1 MWITS
6 LCPRVVI
13 SPTRAPRFDGEVTAR
28 AMGRGLLELLPI
40 VLLMFVVLGSIYSGL
55 ATPSEAA
62 AVGVFGAMLI
72 TVVTGQ
78 FSLRLM
84 RDSLLATIR
93 VSAMI
98 LMLIAASSF
107 LSAAIAYMQ
116 LPTQI
121 TEGISALQLSPYGV
135 LLMLAVLYIVLGM
148 FLDGTSMTVMTV
160 PIAVPL
166 IVQAGF
172 DPLWF
177 GIYLVIMIEMS
188 ALTPPVGLN
197 LFVLQGLTQR
207 TMGETVRA
215 TLPFFLLLCLG
226 TVILAVFPEIVLW
239 VPSRL

>member
-1 MWITS
+1 M
-6 LCPRVVI
+6 
-13 SPTRAPRFDGEVTAR
+13 
-28 AMGRGLLELLPI
+28 
-40 VLLMFVVLGSIYSGL
+40 LLMSVVLGSIYSGV

-62 AVGVFGAMLI
+62 AVGVLGAVVI

-78 FSLRLM
+78 FSLSLM
-84 RDSLLATIR
+84 RESLMATIR

-98 LMLIAASSF
+98 MVLIAASAF
-107 LSAAIAYMQ
+107 LSAAIAYMH
-116 LPTQI
+116 LPTMI
-121 TEGISALQLSPYGV
+121 TQKISALNLSPYGV
-135 LLMLAVLYIVLGM
+135 LLILAALYIVLGM

-197 LFVLQGLTQR
+197 LFVLQGLTRQSL
-207 TMGETVRA
+207 GETVRA
-215 TLPFFLLLCLG
+215 AVPFFLLLCLG
-226 TVILAVFPEIVLW
+226 TAILAAFPQIVLW
-239 VPSRL
+239 LPNAL

>member
-1 MWITS
+1 M
-6 LCPRVVI
+6 
-13 SPTRAPRFDGEVTAR
+13 
-28 AMGRGLLELLPI
+28 
-40 VLLMFVVLGSIYSGL
+40 
-55 ATPSEAA
+55 
-62 AVGVFGAMLI
+62 GVFGAMLI

-148 FLDGTSMTVMTV
+148 FLDWIGIALLTLPIFV
-160 PIAVPL
+160 PIV
-166 IVQAGF
+166 VQLGY
-172 DPLWF
+172 DPIWF
-177 GIYLVIMIEMS
+177 GILFAVNMQVSY
-188 ALTPPVGLN
+188 LTPPFGP
-197 LFVLQGLTQR
+197 
-207 TMGETVRA
+207 A
-215 TLPFFLLLCLG
+215 AFFD
-226 TVILAVFPEIVLW
+226 V
-239 VPSRL
+239 VPCVPRQKAHL